1 MSFQSVRRGSVRRG
15 TVVAGAAVG
24 ALALLAGPAF
34 AHVSVDPG
42 EETQGNYAKLAFRV
56 PNESDTAATVKV
68 KVSFPLKTP
77 LASVRIK
84 PHDGWEAKVT
94 RTKLPEPVES
104 GDFTLEEAVS
114 SITWTAQQGVSIGP
128 DEFDEFEVSVG
139 PLPEEESMAFPAV
152 QTYDDGEVVEWSDP
166 VREGAA
172 EPEHPAPVLTLA
184 AEEDTADMQGSAA
197 GGAEPAADKEET
209 GSAQAADADAAEASG
224 SSDQTARLLGGA
236 GLGAGVLGLAAAL
249 VVLLTVR
256 RRDAG

>member
-1 MSFQSVRRGSVRRG
+1 
-15 TVVAGAAVG
+15 
-24 ALALLAGPAF
+24 
-34 AHVSVDPG
+34 
-42 EETQGNYAKLAFRV
+42 
-56 PNESDTAATVKV
+56 
-68 KVSFPLKTP
+68 
-77 LASVRIK
+77 
-84 PHDGWEAKVT
+84 
-94 RTKLPEPVES
+94 
-104 GDFTLEEAVS
+104 
-114 SITWTAQQGVSIGP
+114 IGP

-184 AEEDTADMQGSAA
+184 TEEDTEDAQDVQGSAA
-197 GGAEPAADKEET
+197 DGAEPAADKEET